1 MNAALNANERRD
13 GSQSEYLPLT
23 LPVSRSSSNV
33 TKFLQSQI
41 KKHVQRRDSRGWRW
55 SSREGSWMKKYMQRW
70 MLG

>member
-41 KKHVQRRDSRGWRW
+41 KKHVQRRDGRG
-55 SSREGSWMKKYMQRW
+55 
-70 MLG
+70 